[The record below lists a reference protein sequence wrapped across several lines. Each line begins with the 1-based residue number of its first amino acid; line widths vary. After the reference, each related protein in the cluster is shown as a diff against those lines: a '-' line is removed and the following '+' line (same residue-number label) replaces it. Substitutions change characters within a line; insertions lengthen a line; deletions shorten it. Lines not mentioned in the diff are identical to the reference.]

1 MKNKQHEVDHI
12 LIKIRS
18 AFSDLITQKEHIEK
32 RFFDLN
38 LRIEELQK
46 DLNVS
51 RLIQQRDAELRKEA
65 VDNFGRM
72 KILFPRCEEY
82 LDHIKLKDN
91 ETGKYG
97 LERIKFLSKKLKKP
111 MPSAIEAPL
120 LQDLD

>member
-1 MKNKQHEVDHI
+1 M
-12 LIKIRS
+12 
-18 AFSDLITQKEHIEK
+18 EK

-51 RLIQQRDAELRKEA
+51 RLIQQRDGELRKEA

-82 LDHIKLKDN
+82 LDHIKLKDSDS
-91 ETGKYG
+91 GRFG
-97 LERIKFLSKKLKKP
+97 LERIKYMCKKLKKP
-111 MPSAIEAPL
+111 LPTAVEAPL
-120 LQDLD
+120 L